1 MNRFKNLFT
10 VFAFSLLI
18 LGLPLIASAQWRT
31 DRNDDDYYGNNRNN
45 RSNRNLQGTLRN
57 LKNRARQF
65 ERQLDR
71 DLDNSRYDGRDRED
85 RLNDM
90 AEEFVG
96 AAEELSDEYENRD
109 DYDRT
114 TDEARRVLQLGS
126 QLDRALSRA
135 RLSNNLQNQ
144 WNQIQRD
151 LNVVAD
157 AYNYNN
163 GNNRNNRNNRTNRT
177 NRNDDW
183 RRNIPFPL
191 PF

>member
-1 MNRFKNLFT
+1 MNRFKNLFA
-10 VFAFSLLI
+10 VLAFSLLV
-18 LGLPLIASAQWRT
+18 LGLPLIASAQWRN
-31 DRNDDDYYGNNRNN
+31 DRNDDDYYGNN

-85 RLNDM
+85 RLNDL

-96 AAEELSDEYENRD
+96 AAEELSDEYDNRN
-109 DYDRT
+109 DYNRT
-114 TDEARRVLQLGS
+114 QDEARRVLQLGS
-126 QLDRALSRA
+126 QLDRAVSRA
-135 RLSNNLQNQ
+135 RLSYNVQNQ
-144 WNQIQRD
+144 WNQIRQD
-151 LNVVAD
+151 LNIIAN
-157 AYNYNN
+157 AYNQDYD
-163 GNNRNNRNNRTNRT
+163 NRNNRNNRSNRNNRN

-183 RRNIPFPL
+183 RNRIPFPL

>member
-10 VFAFSLLI
+10 VFAFSLLV
-18 LGLPLIASAQWRT
+18 LGLPLIASAQWRN
-31 DRNDDDYYGNNRNN
+31 DRNNDDDYYGGNNRRNT
-45 RSNRNLQGTLRN
+45 RNLESTLRN

-85 RLNDM
+85 RLNDL

-114 TDEARRVLQLGS
+114 QDEARRVLQLGS
-126 QLDRALSRA
+126 QLDRAISRA
-135 RLSNNLQNQ
+135 RLSNSVQNQ
-144 WNQIQRD
+144 WNQIRQD
-151 LNVVAD
+151 LSVIAN
-157 AYNYNN
+157 AYNTSYD
-163 GNNRNNRNNRTNRT
+163 NRNNRNNRTNRT

-183 RRNIPFPL
+183 RNRIPFPL